1 MHLEFVLS
9 FHIITCDETG
19 GVKRMEIRR
28 INNIGVAIVDP
39 GEKITSVNNM
49 LDIMAKAWMEN
60 CGALIVREESLGK
73 DFFDL
78 KTGYAG
84 ELLQKI
90 SNYRMKMAIVGDFSK
105 YTSKSMLALI
115 YESNRGKQVFFT
127 GSVGEA
133 LNIIGKSTGG

>member
-1 MHLEFVLS
+1 
-9 FHIITCDETG
+9 
-19 GVKRMEIRR
+19 MEIRR

-133 LNIIGKSTGG
+133 LDIIGKSTGG